1 MYRGRF
7 APSPT
12 GPLHFGSL
20 VTAVG
25 SYLDAR
31 HSGGEWLVRIED
43 VDTPRNVTGAADQI
57 LHTLDLYGFEWNGPV
72 LYQSSRFEA
81 YEAALE
87 TLRQQGLLFPC
98 GCSRKDVVA
107 VYPGTCRHGLAQE
120 MEARSWRL
128 LVDDVPVEF
137 VDQSDGHLH
146 QEVLTETV
154 GDFVL
159 KRVDGL
165 YAYQL
170 AVVVDDAFQG
180 VTNVVRG
187 SDLLASTCRQI
198 CLQRALGLPTPKYKH
213 LPVVFDEHGEKLSKQ
228 TRAQPIPMEKQDAA
242 NTLMKAFAFL
252 GHKQL
257 EHMATVGDAWRW
269 ILNA

>member
-1 MYRGRF
+1 M
-7 APSPT
+7 
-12 GPLHFGSL
+12 L
-20 VTAVG
+20 
-25 SYLDAR
+25 
-31 HSGGEWLVRIED
+31 
-43 VDTPRNVTGAADQI
+43 
-57 LHTLDLYGFEWNGPV
+57 
-72 LYQSSRFEA
+72 
-81 YEAALE
+81 
-87 TLRQQGLLFPC
+87 
-98 GCSRKDVVA
+98 
-107 VYPGTCRHGLAQE
+107 
-120 MEARSWRL
+120 ARSWRL
-128 LVDDVPVEF
+128 LVDDVPVAF
-137 VDQSDGHLH
+137 LDQSLGQLH

-180 VTNVVRG
+180 ITNVVRG
-187 SDLLASTCRQI
+187 ADLLASTCRQI
-198 CLQRALGLPTPKYKH
+198 YLQRALGLPTPEYKH

-252 GHKQL
+252 GHKHI
-257 EHMATVGDAWRW
+257 ENMATVGDAWRW